1 MSILQDFERIHRE
14 LGDEKWQ
21 QICGYC
27 EKTGHRLDTVLYTEP
42 GWNAF
47 EAYLQNEDASK
58 GAVPVTVK
66 QLLDICKEQIEAGN
80 GDKTVLISDDDEGN
94 GFHTLFYG
102 FLSDPEK
109 IRVYQGQFHDG
120 NDPDDVVILG

>member
-1 MSILQDFERIHRE
+1 MAINVEALVIDALLALVEDKGIPLERI
-14 LGDEKWQ
+14 
-21 QICGYC
+21 
-27 EKTGHRLDTVLYTEP
+27 
-42 GWNAF
+42 
-47 EAYLQNEDASK
+47 
-58 GAVPVTVK
+58 TVK
-66 QLLDICKEQIEAGN
+66 QLLEICKEQIEGGN

>member
-1 MSILQDFERIHRE
+1 MKDSIRQELGEEAWGKLQDFCRE
-14 LGDEKWQ
+14 
-21 QICGYC
+21 
-27 EKTGHRLDTVLYTEP
+27 TGSTIDSVLYTET
-42 GWNAF
+42 GRQAF
-47 EAYLQNEDASK
+47 LSYQAAKIS
-58 GAVPVTVK
+58 PVTVK
-66 QLLDICKEQIEAGN
+66 QLLEICKEQIEAGN
-80 GDKTVLISDDDEGN
+80 GDKVVLISDDDEGN